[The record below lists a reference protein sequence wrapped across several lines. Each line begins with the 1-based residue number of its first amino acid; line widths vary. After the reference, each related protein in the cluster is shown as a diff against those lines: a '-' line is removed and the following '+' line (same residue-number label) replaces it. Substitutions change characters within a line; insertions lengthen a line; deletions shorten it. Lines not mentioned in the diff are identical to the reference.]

1 MSGNAVLESD
11 GYATTTD
18 VADLGSNAVTS
29 ARFGADGGLT
39 LEGVEGLHTEGSV
52 YRPRAQA
59 RYYSR

>member
-18 VADLGSNAVTS
+18 VADLGSNAVTG

-52 YRPRAQA
+52 Y
-59 RYYSR
+59 